1 MSTSHAT
8 VTPPGRPDPRERVA
22 GPLFRLIGP
31 LVRRV
36 IRRGLGEPN
45 VLLTVRG
52 RSSGRPRTTPL
63 AMLELGGVRYLQA
76 SFGITN
82 WVRNLR
88 AAGEASVSRGSWS
101 ETFDVVE
108 LPPETAGPMLRD
120 ALATFH
126 RSHVLRTLLGPTVRP
141 PAAILYRY
149 HFRIDDTPDEYVA
162 EARRHPLFELRPKEG
177 SKRRGGIGSP
187 LTGSS
192 ADRGSLAHEPARR
205 RRKASTLR
213 ARFMARRHS

>member
-1 MSTSHAT
+1 VSTSHT
-8 VTPPGRPDPRERVA
+8 SVTPSGRRDPRVRVA
-22 GPLFRLIGP
+22 GPLFRLLGP
-31 LVRRV
+31 LVRRAV
-36 IRRGLGEPN
+36 SNGRLAPN

-52 RSSGRPRTTPL
+52 RSSGQPRTTPL
-63 AMLELGGVRYLQA
+63 ALLELGGVRYLQG

-88 AAGEASVSRGSWS
+88 AAGEASLSRGSWS

-120 ALATFH
+120 ALAPFH

-149 HFRIDDTPDEYVA
+149 HFRIDDTPEEYVA
-162 EARRHPLFELRPKEG
+162 DARRHPLFKLRSKEAT
-177 SKRRGGIGSP
+177 SR
-187 LTGSS
+187 
-192 ADRGSLAHEPARR
+192 
-205 RRKASTLR
+205 
-213 ARFMARRHS
+213 

>member
-1 MSTSHAT
+1 MAGNLERAPS
-8 VTPPGRPDPRERVA
+8 GGPDPRERVA

-31 LVRRV
+31 LVRSV
-36 IRRGLGEPN
+36 VSRGLPAGPN

-52 RSSGRPRTTPL
+52 RSSGRPRTTPV

-120 ALATFH
+120 ALAPFH
-126 RSHVLRTLLGPTVRP
+126 RSRLPRTLLGPTVRP

-149 HFRIDDTPDEYVA
+149 HVRVDDTPEEYVA
-162 EARRHPLFELRPKEG
+162 EARRHPLFELR
-177 SKRRGGIGSP
+177 RP
-187 LTGSS
+187 LGWN
-192 ADRGSLAHEPARR
+192 AGE
-205 RRKASTLR
+205 ASTG
-213 ARFMARRHS
+213 H

>member
-1 MSTSHAT
+1 MSTSHRS
-8 VTPPGRPDPRERVA
+8 VTPPDRPDPRERVA
-22 GPLFRLIGP
+22 GPLFRLVGP

-36 IRRGLGEPN
+36 IRRGLPAGPN

-52 RSSGRPRTTPL
+52 RSSGRPRTTPV

-101 ETFDVVE
+101 QTFEVVE
-108 LPPETAGPMLRD
+108 LPPETAGPLLRD
-120 ALATFH
+120 ALALFH
-126 RSHVLRTLLGPTVRP
+126 RSRVLRTLLGPTVRP

-149 HFRIDDTPDEYVA
+149 HFRIDDTPEEYVA
-162 EARRHPLFELRPKEG
+162 EARRHPLFELGRPLG
-177 SKRRGGIGSP
+177 SNAEEA
-187 LTGSS
+187 S
-192 ADRGSLAHEPARR
+192 A
-205 RRKASTLR
+205 
-213 ARFMARRHS
+213 RH